1 MIQKILYTGNG
12 VSLSPVYA
20 EGRTESKYVRLIAYD
35 GMAITNGTAV
45 TVCVDVPKENAY
57 LWTDCECNW
66 QWYLKK
72 GFTLVEEATYEK
84 FSTPN
89 NQYKTY
95 IFKKRMY

>member
-57 LWTDCECNW
+57 FWTDCE
-66 QWYLKK
+66 LPP
-72 GFTLVEEATYEK
+72 EEPGLTETEQKARAYDIIMGVAE
-84 FSTPN
+84 
-89 NQYKTY
+89 
-95 IFKKRMY
+95 